1 MLTIIK
7 LLIASLLCLAC
18 LHQANAQSIT
28 LFDVDTSKFP
38 TMTGKIWAFDAAG
51 NQQRPSASE
60 LSLTEN
66 GQPRTITSITCP
78 PQQPPKALSVVLVI
92 DVSGSM
98 GSGYGS
104 VPNIELAKS
113 AARAWV
119 NGLPLGE
126 SECAITSFDGSNYLN
141 QDFTTD
147 RDKLLNAISP
157 LKPNGGTD
165 YDAALINPMAGGL
178 IVSKRGIHQKVIVFL
193 TDGQGGGTESAIVA
207 EANSQNCIVYCVT
220 LGMPAPDILE
230 NIASRTGG
238 QTYENVT
245 TVEGAV
251 DVYNRILQVAQRS
264 TPCDITWTSG
274 VSCIVGNTTIELSWQ
289 GQRSQTGYAP
299 PSNAIASL
307 KVAPT
312 YVAFGKRLPATQNDT
327 TLTLTAQ
334 NADFTVTGITRTFGS
349 ADITV
354 VNTTFP
360 LTIPQNTS
368 RTITLRLVPSDSS
381 HKYASFEI
389 ATDKCPGYFSAN
401 SGFPGKKATAS
412 TLKLTQP
419 NGGEIYVVGS
429 DTLISWTGIAPSD
442 TVKLEYSVN
451 NGITWKVI
459 TVKATGL
466 NFTWKNVPRPP
477 SAQCLVRVS
486 QGGNTAAT
494 ADTTGAILT
503 LTGHTDQVIGVA
515 FSPDGSRIATAGFDI
530 TAKIWDASTGG
541 LIRTLIGHTTHVHG
555 IAYSPDGSRIATSSF
570 DQTAKIWDANSGAS
584 IRTLTGHTSYVSGAA
599 FSPDGSTIATGS
611 MDQTAKVWD
620 ANAGVLL
627 RTLTGHTGGVR
638 GVAFSP
644 DGSRVATASD
654 DNTAKIWGANTG
666 VLIRTLTGHTSNL
679 AGVAF
684 SPDGSTIA
692 TASHDQTAKIWDANT
707 GVLIRTLTGHTWY
720 VFGVA
725 FSPDGNRI
733 ATASRDS
740 TAKIWDANTGAL
752 IRTLTGHS
760 NSLTSV
766 AFSPDERS
774 IVTGSWDRTAKI
786 WDIGQATS
794 QSDVSDAVFSIVAPS
809 PASEDVDMRQC
820 LVGSDRDSLVSTFAS
835 NAGTYPYRVDSIAIV
850 GSDASQFSLVSGIP
864 PFTVQSSSSRAVE
877 FRFSP
882 TSIGTKTAQ
891 LIIFTQSDTLR
902 QTIRGE
908 GIAPSL
914 AVISDVIDF
923 GKLVVGGV
931 KDTLRA
937 ITIKNIGSA
946 PLSITATR
954 HAGPNDFDFSTL
966 AGGGS
971 FTLAQGDTAKLDLRF
986 LPSDLGRTSG
996 RLLFEYNGVGSPATV
1011 QLFGEGTI
1019 NSLDTARTTVV
1030 AQDIIAQAG
1039 ERVNLTLSLQKQ
1051 TGLQA
1056 TGAPTKWF
1064 ARIRYNSSILFVEQ
1078 NGSECSG
1085 SADSCMLELSGT
1097 YNPASNELISVPC
1110 LATLGNT
1117 DNSSIIIDEFRWT
1130 NSGIVAETLT
1140 QNGRIRINGICDDGG
1155 ARLYISAKNSTSLTT
1170 RPNPT
1175 QNTMEI
1181 HYGLREPLTITLEL
1195 LNMMG
1200 QVVQTFVSNKAEAA
1214 GGYVHTTDVS
1224 AIGNGAY
1231 QLRMVT
1237 NKETLTTRVD
1247 VVR

>member
-1 MLTIIK
+1 MK
-7 LLIASLLCLAC
+7 LLIASFLCLAC

-104 VPNIELAKS
+104 EPNIELAKS

-119 NGLPLGE
+119 NGLPLGR

-178 IVSKRGIHQKVIVFL
+178 IVSKRGNHQKVIVFL

-207 EANSQNCIVYCVT
+207 EANSQSCIVYCVT

-245 TVEGAV
+245 TVEGAE
-251 DVYNRILQVAQRS
+251 DVYNKILQVAQGS
-264 TPCDITWTSG
+264 LPCDITWTGEAPCSS
-274 VSCIVGNTTIELSWQ
+274 VNTAVELTWQ
-289 GQRSQTGYAP
+289 GQKSQAGYAP
-299 PSNAIASL
+299 PSGAIASL
-307 KVAPT
+307 TVAPS
-312 YVAFGKRLPATQNDT
+312 YVAFGKRQPATQNDT
-327 TLTLTAQ
+327 TLMLTAQ

-349 ADITV
+349 ADFTV

-368 RTITLRLVPSDSS
+368 RTITLRYVPSDSS
-381 HKYASFEI
+381 FKYASFEI
-389 ATDKCPGYFSAN
+389 ATDKCPRYFSAN
-401 SGFPGKKATAS
+401 SGYPGKKIAS

-419 NGGEIYVVGS
+419 NGGETYVVGS
-429 DTLISWTGIAPSD
+429 DTVISWTGIAPSD
-442 TVKLEYSVN
+442 PVQLQYSAD

-459 TVKATGL
+459 TSKATGL
-466 NFTWKNVPRPP
+466 NFTWKNVPSPP

-486 QGGNTAAT
+486 QGWNTAT
-494 ADTTGAILT
+494 ADTIGESLTLKGHTDIVCGVAFSPDGSRIATTSLDRTAKIWDVNTGVLIRT
-503 LTGHTDQVIGVA
+503 LTGHADFVLDVAYSPDGSRIATASSDETAKIWDANSGVLLSTLTQHYGGNIGVAYSPDGSRIATAGYDRTARIWDSNTGIFILTLAGHTNAVHGVAFSPDGSKIATASDDHTAKIWDANTGVVTQTLTGHYNSVRGVA
-515 FSPDGSRIATAGFDI
+515 FSPDGSRIATASWDF
-530 TAKIWDASTGG
+530 TTKIWDSNTGM
-541 LIRTLIGHTTHVHG
+541 LVRTLSGDTF
-555 IAYSPDGSRIATSSF
+555 ALSS
-570 DQTAKIWDANSGAS
+570 
-584 IRTLTGHTSYVSGAA
+584 
-599 FSPDGSTIATGS
+599 
-611 MDQTAKVWD
+611 
-620 ANAGVLL
+620 
-627 RTLTGHTGGVR
+627 
-638 GVAFSP
+638 
-644 DGSRVATASD
+644 
-654 DNTAKIWGANTG
+654 
-666 VLIRTLTGHTSNL
+666 
-679 AGVAF
+679 VAF

-692 TASHDQTAKIWDANT
+692 TASYDSTAKIWDANT
-707 GVLIRTLTGHTWY
+707 GVLIRTVAGHTLHLTE
-720 VFGVA
+720 VA
-725 FSPDGNRI
+725 FSRDGSRI
-733 ATASRDS
+733 ATTSWDS
-740 TAKIWDANTGAL
+740 TAKIWEVGIAPL
-752 IRTLTGHS
+752 
-760 NSLTSV
+760 
-766 AFSPDERS
+766 
-774 IVTGSWDRTAKI
+774 
-786 WDIGQATS
+786 

-809 PASEDVDMRQC
+809 PASQDVDMQQC
-820 LVGSDRDSLVSTFAS
+820 LVGSDRDSLVSTFAR
-835 NAGTYPYRVDSIAIV
+835 NDGTYPYRVDSIAIV
-850 GSDASQFSLVSGIP
+850 GADASQFSLVSGIP
-864 PFTVQSSSSRAVE
+864 PFTVPSGSSRAVE

-882 TSIGTKTAQ
+882 TSTGTKTAQ
-891 LIIFTQSDTLR
+891 LIIFTQADTLQ
-902 QTIRGE
+902 QTIRGV

-914 AVISDVIDF
+914 AVLSDVIDF
-923 GKLVVGGV
+923 GVLEVGV
-931 KDTLRA
+931 AKDTIRA
-937 ITIKNIGSA
+937 ITIKNVGNA

-1019 NSLDTARTTVV
+1019 NSLDTAHTTVV

-1140 QNGRIRINGICDDGG
+1140 QNGRIQINGICDDGG

-1214 GGYVHTTDVS
+1214 GGYVLTTDVS

-1231 QLRMVT
+1231 QLRLIT

-1247 VVR
+1247 VVK